1 MQIGALA
8 KRTGCQVETIRYY
21 EREGLLAE
29 PERSEGNYRLYND
42 EHVERLIFIRNCRAL
57 DMTLDEI
64 RSLLRFKENPRDN
77 CSSVND
83 LINEHIQHVRT
94 RINALQAL
102 EEQLNDLGRRCAVEQ
117 AIGDCGIL
125 HRLTDIDVANTLSE
139 SADSHVGKSHRH

>member
-29 PERSEGNYRLYND
+29 PERSEGNYRLYNA

-125 HRLTDIDVANTLSE
+125 QRLTDIDVADTLPE
-139 SADSHVGKSHRH
+139 AADTHVGKSHR

>member
-1 MQIGALA
+1 MQIGTLA

-29 PERSEGNYRLYND
+29 PERSEGNYRLYNA

-125 HRLTDIDVANTLSE
+125 QRLTDIDVTNTLPE
-139 SADSHVGKSHRH
+139 AADTHVGKSHR